1 MEQYKYIPILW
12 IAILFILI
20 VELIYTIYSYIDYNS
35 RKESGNARWRQVE
48 DRIQRLEEEHGRVCK
63 DNS

>member
-1 MEQYKYIPILW
+1 MRQNKYIPILW
-12 IAILFILI
+12 VAILFILI

-35 RKESGNARWRQVE
+35 RKESGNVRWKQVE
-48 DRIQRLEEEHGRVCK
+48 ERIQRLEEEHGRICQ

>member
-1 MEQYKYIPILW
+1 MKQNKYIPILW

-20 VELIYTIYSYIDYNS
+20 VELVYIIYSFIDYNS

-48 DRIQRLEEEHGRVCK
+48 DRIQRLEEEDGRICK